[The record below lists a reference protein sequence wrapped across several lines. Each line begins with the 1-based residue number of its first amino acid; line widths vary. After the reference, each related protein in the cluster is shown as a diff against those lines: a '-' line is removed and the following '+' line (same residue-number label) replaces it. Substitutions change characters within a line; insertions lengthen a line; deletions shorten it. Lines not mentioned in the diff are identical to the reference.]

1 MDHFIA
7 VIFKTNE
14 DQTAMLTALL
24 MNAGFEGAEEREDE
38 TKVFIV
44 ENCFDETVTTEI
56 FKQFDLKYTIEKI
69 ARQNWNATWESSFEP
84 VQVDD
89 FAAIRASFHAPVKD
103 VAHDIIITPKM
114 SFGTGHHATTYL
126 MIQEM
131 RLLNFEEKSV
141 VDFGTGTGV
150 LAILAEKL
158 GAKNIIAI
166 DYDEWSI
173 DNAKENIEA
182 NNCSRINLCKADQM
196 LADKKA
202 AIILANINLNVI
214 LENIKLIKHACLNDS
229 FILFSGL
236 LIHDEIIMREI
247 LIINGLRVLKV
258 VDKNNWIAILAIP
271 EEGNQHIIF

>member
-24 MNAGFEGAEEREDE
+24 MNAGFEGAEEREDK

>member
-7 VIFKTNE
+7 VIFKTKE

-24 MNAGFEGAEEREDE
+24 MNAGFEGAEEREDK

>member
-24 MNAGFEGAEEREDE
+24 MNAGFEGAEEREDK

-182 NNCSRINLCKADQM
+182 NNCSRINLHKADQM

>member
-24 MNAGFEGAEEREDE
+24 MNAGFEGAEEREDK

-56 FKQFDLKYTIEKI
+56 FKQFDLKYIIEKI

-182 NNCSRINLCKADQM
+182 NNCSRIDLYKADQM